1 MEENRYKCNI
11 CKKFYKSYKSL
22 WKHNYTYHKNDV
34 VIQEKNVVKSVA
46 ENVVKCNTVIQ
57 DGVIKKDNSVCK
69 YCNKKLVDRTSRWKH
84 EQICKIKDKK
94 NLENINKKV
103 LDINNNTLKN
113 SNLSINAGII
123 NDNKQI
129 TINNF
134 GNDNLDYITD
144 KFKNN
149 LMKHFLFEE
158 EFTEPIPK
166 LIQNINFNEK
176 HKENNNVKIT
186 NMRSKTGQKY
196 IDKKWVHASKEALL
210 EELFAFGDKCIQKF
224 LDEMDHIPL
233 NIQDG
238 FDEFQG
244 RKDSLKDFI
253 KKEIELISYVY
264 CKNRDNELDV

>member
-1 MEENRYKCNI
+1 MEVKKYQCEYCDNRYKTAKSRWNHVNKFHSNNVIQNKENVIQNVIQSNPKKWLCCH
-11 CKKFYKSYKSL
+11 CKKDFKFRQGK
-22 WKHNYTYHKNDV
+22 
-34 VIQEKNVVKSVA
+34 
-46 ENVVKCNTVIQ
+46 
-57 DGVIKKDNSVCK
+57 
-69 YCNKKLVDRTSRWKH
+69 WKH
-84 EQICKIKDKK
+84 EQKCKKEKIIQNNDL
-94 NLENINKKV
+94 NVLPINGTLNNSNISNIN
-103 LDINNNTLKN
+103 N
-113 SNLSINAGII
+113 SNLIINAGII

-144 KFKNN
+144 KFKKN
-149 LMKHFLFEE
+149 LLKHFLFEE

-166 LIQNINFNEK
+166 LIQNINFNSN

-196 IDKKWVHASKEALL
+196 MDEKWIHASKEALL

-224 LDEMDHIPL
+224 LDEMDNIPL

-244 RKDSLKDFI
+244 RKELLKDFI
-253 KKEIELISYVY
+253 KKEIELIAFVY
-264 CKNRDNELDV
+264 CKNRDNNLDV